1 MQADP
6 GKPPGI
12 RLVADQDAEDRALVA
27 QSRAGDAVAFERLVE
42 RYQRVLFTVAL
53 RMLGEY
59 DAASDAAQTAFVK
72 AYQKLDTFDPSRRFF
87 SWIYRI
93 LINEC
98 LNARRDV
105 RTYEE
110 IPRDLIAAGTPADT
124 FEIAERRNRVQ
135 AAILVLPIEY
145 REVVVL
151 RYFAE
156 LSYDEISDVLHV
168 PAKTVKSRLHT
179 AKARLAT
186 LLNVTDAPA

>member
-42 RYQRVLFTVAL
+42 RYQRILFTVAL

-98 LNARRDV
+98 LNARRDI

-186 LLNVTDAPA
+186 LLNVTDARA